1 MRMKDAGLFSKSA
14 GRISKEPELSNL
26 RQLVMPKLGLTM
38 TEGAVLEWPVAEG
51 ARFERGAVYLVVE
64 TDKVANEVE
73 APDAGKLVR
82 ILVPQGET
90 VPVGTVLAEWEAE
103 TGAGEGATPPAA
115 PAAPPAAPAS
125 PAAHERRWRKPSS
138 IELGAARKLVESK
151 QQIPHFYL
159 ATEIEVSRLQEMR
172 ERWNA
177 ERGHPRI
184 TLTHLLVA
192 AVARAMARHPDA
204 NRVWEKE
211 GFVELDGV
219 DVGIAV
225 HTERGLLAPVLR
237 RADSKGFEELV
248 RDIGALIERARTG
261 ALRPDDVG
269 GGAITVS
276 NAGMHDVTWMSSI
289 INPGQA
295 AILGVGAERRVFR
308 PDEGGAPRLA
318 REVGVVLSCDHRVLD
333 GVRGLAFLN
342 EVRTALE
349 APQALFT

>member
-1 MRMKDAGLFSKSA
+1 
-14 GRISKEPELSNL
+14 
-26 RQLVMPKLGLTM
+26 MPKLGLTM
-38 TEGAVLEWPVAEG
+38 TEGAVSEWPVAEG

-73 APDAGKLVR
+73 APDAGKLLR

-103 TGAGEGATPPAA
+103 AQAGPA
-115 PAAPPAAPAS
+115 AAPPARPAS
-125 PAAHERRWRKPSS
+125 PAAQERRWRKGSPV
-138 IELGAARKLVESK
+138 ELGAARKLVESK

-159 ATEIEVSRLQEMR
+159 ATEIEVNRLQQMR

-177 ERGHPRI
+177 ERGRPRI

-192 AVARAMARHPDA
+192 AVARAMARHPEA
-204 NRVWEKE
+204 NRVWENE

-237 RADSKGFEELV
+237 RADNKGLEELA
-248 RDIGALIERARTG
+248 RDLGALIERARNG
-261 ALRPDDVG
+261 SLSREDVG

-295 AILGVGAERRVFR
+295 AILGVGAERRTFR
-308 PDEGGAPRLA
+308 PDEHGAPRLA

-342 EVRTALE
+342 DVRAALE
-349 APQALFT
+349 APQELFT

>member
-1 MRMKDAGLFSKSA
+1 MSR
-14 GRISKEPELSNL
+14 L
-26 RQLVMPKLGLTM
+26 RQLLMPKLGLTM
-38 TEGAVLEWPVAEG
+38 TEGTVSEWPVAEG
-51 ARFERGAVYLVVE
+51 ARFERGAIYLVVE

-73 APDAGKLVR
+73 APDAGKLLR

-103 TGAGEGATPPAA
+103 TEAGQTAAPPSPAA
-115 PAAPPAAPAS
+115 PAAQ
-125 PAAHERRWRKPSS
+125 ERRWRKASPV
-138 IELGAARKLVESK
+138 EFAAARKLVESK

-177 ERGHPRI
+177 GHGHPRV

-192 AVARAMARHPDA
+192 AVARAMARHPGA
-204 NRVWEKE
+204 NRVWENE

-237 RADSKGFEELV
+237 RANGKGFEELA
-248 RDIGALIERARTG
+248 RDLGALIERARNG
-261 ALRPDDVG
+261 SLSREDVG

-295 AILGVGAERRVFR
+295 AILGVGAERRTFR
-308 PDEGGAPRLA
+308 PDEHGTPRLA

-342 EVRTALE
+342 DVRARLE
-349 APQALFT
+349 APQELFT